1 MKNLHIKNSAFFA
14 LLLLLGSIACTKD
27 ANDREAKSKT
37 VDPKTINI
45 VAESGLNYYLAMPP
59 NTTWHDLDAF
69 YKDGIEK
76 YCDRPE
82 LSSFK
87 SYAIFFMVNFYN
99 MTGDQSAE
107 ATERI
112 AYYAEEMAAL
122 KSCNAE
128 SLHRMLIRMQGHWA
142 PAKIARVASTG
153 YQNSQHVFKIL
164 DKEKPGYTVWEN
176 RLNGLLALAETK

>member
-1 MKNLHIKNSAFFA
+1 MKNSTFFV
-14 LLLLLGSIACTKD
+14 LLLLLGSIACTKE
-27 ANDREAKSKT
+27 ANDRAAKSKA

-45 VAESGLNYYLAMPP
+45 VDESGLKKYAHMPP

-76 YCDRPE
+76 YRDRPE

-87 SYAIFFMVNFYN
+87 SYAIVFMVNLYN
-99 MTGDQSAE
+99 MTDDQSGE

-128 SLHRMLIRMQGHWA
+128 SLYRMLVRLQGHWE
-142 PAKIARVASTG
+142 PAKIALVASTG
-153 YQNSQHVFKIL
+153 YQNSMNTFKL
-164 DKEKPGYTVWEN
+164 VGKSGPSFSTWEN
-176 RLNGLLALAETK
+176 NMNGLLALAETK

>member
-1 MKNLHIKNSAFFA
+1 
-14 LLLLLGSIACTKD
+14 
-27 ANDREAKSKT
+27 
-37 VDPKTINI
+37 
-45 VAESGLNYYLAMPP
+45 MPP

-76 YCDRPE
+76 YRDRPE
-82 LSSFK
+82 LQSFK
-87 SYAIFFMVNFYN
+87 SYAISFMVQLYN

-128 SLHRMLIRMQGHWA
+128 SLHRMLIRLQGHWE

-153 YQNSQHVFKIL
+153 YQHAMNTFKL
-164 DKEKPGYTVWEN
+164 VDKTSPAYAN
-176 RLNGLLALAETK
+176 RQKQKALVHF